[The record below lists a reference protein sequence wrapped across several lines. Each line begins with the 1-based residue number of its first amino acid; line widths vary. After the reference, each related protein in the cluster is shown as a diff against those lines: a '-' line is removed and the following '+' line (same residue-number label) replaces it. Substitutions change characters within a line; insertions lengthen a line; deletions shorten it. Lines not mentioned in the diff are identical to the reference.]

1 MKLNKGIFIA
11 IEGCDG
17 CGKTTLIKG
26 LEKKF
31 EENDIDFVITR
42 EPGGGTVSEKIR
54 NVILENE
61 MTVETEALLF
71 AASRLQSMYDI
82 VNPAIDE
89 NKLVLSDRSIVASY
103 AYQGFAKLL
112 GRDNIT
118 SINFNKTC
126 YPDLVIFIDIKP
138 ESCLKRIKE
147 NSRGTN
153 RLDNEDL
160 KIHKRRYYGY
170 LSILS
175 KFNHIKVDGKLSKD
189 ELCDYAYNKI
199 IEYLKE
205 GRYID

>member
-31 EENDIDFVITR
+31 KENDIDFVITR
-42 EPGGGTVSEKIR
+42 EPGGGIVSEKIR

-170 LSILS
+170 LQG
-175 KFNHIKVDGKLSKD
+175 N
-189 ELCDYAYNKI
+189 N
-199 IEYLKE
+199 
-205 GRYID
+205 